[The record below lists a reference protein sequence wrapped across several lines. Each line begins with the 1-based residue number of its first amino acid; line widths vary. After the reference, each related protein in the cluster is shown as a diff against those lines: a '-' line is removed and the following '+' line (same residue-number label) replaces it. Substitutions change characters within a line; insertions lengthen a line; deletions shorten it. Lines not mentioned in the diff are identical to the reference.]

1 MQQYLEHGTCKHPT
15 DYKSEVWR
23 SVSRVK
29 TPCEQGLPHYTC
41 YNQSN
46 AFLMQRK
53 GRRSAVSPWNVDLL
67 LRSTTMRR
75 IRSARSGL
83 LGQRSFRSTAL
94 NQKSCH
100 ASVAVM
106 LEKRGGCCRTDGPIR
121 VQSCQMRHTI
131 AAIKARGVALC
142 VEAPLRVRS
151 TPPAA
156 RSSPQLAASA
166 EPLVTDAK
174 GSNRRFITGLLH
186 ISDVTPARRAQ
197 GTTLSILR
205 ASVACAAAV
214 QTAVLVLFFPWL
226 GHY

>member
-1 MQQYLEHGTCKHPT
+1 MQQYLEHGTRKHPT

-23 SVSRVK
+23 SVSHVK

-41 YNQSN
+41 YKQSN
-46 AFLMQRK
+46 AFLMRRK

-67 LRSTTMRR
+67 LRSTTLRR
-75 IRSARSGL
+75 IRSARSGS
-83 LGQRSFRSTAL
+83 GQRSFRSSAL
-94 NQKSCH
+94 NQKSWH
-100 ASVAVM
+100 ASIAAM
-106 LEKRGGCCRTDGPIR
+106 LEKRGGCCRTDAPIR
-121 VQSCQMRHTI
+121 VLFCQMRHTI

-142 VEAPLRVRS
+142 VEAPLSVRS

-166 EPLVTDAK
+166 EPSVTDAK

-205 ASVACAAAV
+205 AFVA
-214 QTAVLVLFFPWL
+214 
-226 GHY
+226 